1 MLCGQFIVTFL
12 LTSVVNWSFSKY
24 VTKYPIFDFVREL
37 HVLKKALG
45 NKWLRDTTEIADDMQ
60 VHHAE
65 HTRLAITNLKSLNGE
80 VLSQASGTWI
90 CTSNSHKND
99 RLFPSTNSVNIIK
112 FCSLK
117 SFLLEEPG
125 QW

>member
-1 MLCGQFIVTFL
+1 MLCGQIIVTFV

-24 VTKYPIFDFVREL
+24 VTEYPTFDFVREL

-45 NKWLRDTTEIADDMQ
+45 NKWLRDTTEIVDDMQ

-65 HTRLAITNLKSLNGE
+65 HTRLVITTLKSLNGV

-90 CTSNSHKND
+90 CTSNRHKND
-99 RLFPSTNSVNIIK
+99 YFPQQTV
-112 FCSLK
+112 
-117 SFLLEEPG
+117 
-125 QW
+125 

>member
-80 VLSQASGTWI
+80 VLSQASGT
-90 CTSNSHKND
+90 
-99 RLFPSTNSVNIIK
+99 
-112 FCSLK
+112 
-117 SFLLEEPG
+117 
-125 QW
+125 